1 MKVILTNDDG
11 VDAPGLAALRK
22 ASGGPAATGTS
33 GCVIVAPHEALSGCS
48 HRVTTYEGPIRV
60 EQRSD
65 FVYAVHGT
73 PADCTRISLKH
84 LFPEAAIVL
93 SGINTGGN
101 LGVDQYLSG
110 TVAAAREAA
119 MLGRVGIAISHYI
132 KKGQTLD
139 WDRAIA
145 WTKRVLDDLLAREHN
160 RGEYWN
166 VNLPHLMPGEPDP
179 EIVFCKPCTQPL
191 PVSYRV
197 EGDALYYEGV
207 YSDRACDPGAD
218 VDLCFSGKI
227 TVSLL
232 RL

>member
-1 MKVILTNDDG
+1 MDRVILTNDDG
-11 VDAPGLAALRK
+11 VDAPGLAALAK
-22 ASGGPAATGTS
+22 VGLASA
-33 GCVIVAPHEALSGCS
+33 VIVAPHGPMSGVS

-73 PADCTRISLKH
+73 PADCTRIALEH
-84 LFPEAAIVL
+84 LFPEATVVL
-93 SGINTGGN
+93 AGINPGGN

-110 TVAAAREAA
+110 TVAAVREAA
-119 MLGRVGIAISHYI
+119 MLGRVGIAISHYV
-132 KKGQTLD
+132 KKGRALD
-139 WDRAIA
+139 WDRATA
-145 WTKRVLDDLLAREHN
+145 WTERVLEDLLAREHGP
-160 RGEYWN
+160 GEYWN
-166 VNLPHLMPGEPDP
+166 VNLPHLMPEEPDP
-179 EIVFCKPCTQPL
+179 EIVFCTPCTQPL
-191 PVSYRV
+191 PVKYRV

-207 YSDRACDPGAD
+207 YSDRARDPGAD

>member
-22 ASGGPAATGTS
+22 ASGGSAVTGTS
-33 GCVIVAPHEALSGCS
+33 GCVTVAPHEALSGCS
-48 HRVTTYEGPIRV
+48 HRVTTHEGPIRV

-65 FVYAVHGT
+65 TVYAVHGT
-73 PADCTRISLKH
+73 PADCTRIALEH
-84 LFPEAAIVL
+84 LFPEATVLL
-93 SGINTGGN
+93 SGINPGGN

-119 MLGRVGIAISHYI
+119 ILGRVGIAISHYI
-132 KKGQTLD
+132 KKGHALD

-145 WTKRVLDDLLAREHN
+145 WTTRVLEDLLDREHN
-160 RGEYWN
+160 RGEFWN
-166 VNLPHLMPGEPDP
+166 VNLPHLAPGEPDP
-179 EIVFCKPCTQPL
+179 EVVLCAPCTQPL

-197 EGDALYYEGV
+197 EGDDYHYEGV
-207 YSDRACDPGAD
+207 YADRARDPGAD

-227 TVSLL
+227 TVSQLHI
-232 RL
+232 